1 MKTKMKKLISIK
13 SILILALTLLIVLG
27 TALADSVR
35 EPVSG
40 SGSATLN
47 PENGLFEGSVDITI
61 AGEEFEDI
69 PFAVT
74 LLTPL
79 IPNEEGVFHIKATH
93 TFNFGDENTFT
104 TNDKGIADPTD
115 MPGLYNLNENLT
127 ITTGTGDFEG
137 ASGVLHIHGKLDLR
151 GLPSASFDVHGV
163 ISR

>member
-1 MKTKMKKLISIK
+1 MKTKMKKLIPIK
-13 SILILALTLLIVLG
+13 SLSLFTLVLLMVLSS
-27 TALADSVR
+27 ALADSVQD
-35 EPVSG
+35 PVSG

-47 PENGLFEGSVDITI
+47 PENGLFEGFVDITI
-61 AGEEFEDI
+61 ACEEFEDV

-79 IPNEEGVFHIKATH
+79 VPNEEGVFHIKATH
-93 TFNFGDENTFT
+93 TFNFGDGNTFT

-137 ASGVLHIHGKLDLR
+137 ASGVLHVHGKLDLR